1 MLSKLKIIIIK
12 NKNEKKKEILEK
24 NIESNWNLRM

>member
-1 MLSKLKIIIIK
+1 MRGMLSKLKIIIIK

-24 NIESNWNLRM
+24 NIESN